1 MSAAILMMGMMG
13 SCASSAV
20 MFYTCSNGTLS
31 LSNLS
36 ANNCLSFLN
45 SNCTANVTETPIS
58 VRCRYVEVL
67 QEQVA
72 NVIHLQDIGVYSIG
86 NAKLTGT
93 VLSATGLSGAALTS
107 FADDDAT
114 TATYGLTVDAPGTA
128 ADAVLLDLGQD
139 REVHKVLLK
148 NTNVAGD
155 KDKICGAKVR
165 LLRPK
170 YANENVAGDYVEV
183 YKTSTTITKVGDLHT
198 FKIMSDASKSVW
210 S

>member
-13 SCASSAV
+13 SCVSSAA

-31 LSNLS
+31 LSNLN

-45 SNCTANVTETPIS
+45 SNCTANVTETPVS

-72 NVIHLQDIGVYSIG
+72 NVIHLQDISVYSVG
-86 NAKLTGT
+86 GAKLTGT
-93 VLSATGLSGAALTS
+93 VLSATGLSGTALAS
-107 FADDDAT
+107 FADDDST

-128 ADAVLLDLGQD
+128 KDSVIVDLGQD
-139 REVHKVLLK
+139 REVHKIVLK

-170 YANENVAGDYVEV
+170 YVDETSTETYIDV
-183 YKTSTTITKVGDLHT
+183 YSTSTTITKVGDLHT